1 MGRASPE
8 FVGVAMCVVLLFSVW
23 AGSLL
28 AGGVANAA
36 GVYRFSL
43 REGGLPEARGVVIS
57 PATANKQV

>member
-1 MGRASPE
+1 
-8 FVGVAMCVVLLFSVW
+8 MCVVLLFSVW